1 MAIGQPE
8 RPRIKP
14 PSRPK
19 WQSKYH
25 GVRMTPE
32 EYLALPEEK
41 PYLEYVDGMVVQKP
55 MPNEDHGELAFEI
68 GHRIKLWM
76 RHVKG
81 RIGVEVRAKLGE
93 LPNYRLPDVSYWKPE
108 IPRGG
113 QAPPTLAV
121 AVRSKDQTMA
131 ELRRKCEFL
140 RSTGVEAC
148 WLIDPVSRTAEL
160 YEGRR
165 KSGTVVSTLKA
176 ECLPGFEL
184 PLTEL
189 FSILDEPAD

>member
-1 MAIGQPE
+1 MAIRQPS

-14 PSRPK
+14 PSRPR

-55 MPNEDHGELAFEI
+55 MPQEEHVEIVAELIYRMKEWMKQ
-68 GHRIKLWM
+68 HR
-76 RHVKG
+76 G
-81 RIGVEVRAKLGE
+81 RIGPEARAKLGE
-93 LPNYRLPDVSYWKPE
+93 LPNYRLPDLSYWKPG
-108 IPRGG
+108 IPRGNE
-113 QAPPTLAV
+113 APPTLAV
-121 AVRSKDQTMA
+121 EVRSKDQTAA

-148 WLIDPVSRTAEL
+148 WLIDPFARTAEIF
-160 YEGRR
+160 EGMR
-165 KSGTVVSTLKA
+165 KGDRIDVLAA

-184 PLTEL
+184 PLAEL
-189 FSILDEPAD
+189 FAVIDED

>member
-1 MAIGQPE
+1 MAIRQPGKQ
-8 RPRIKP
+8 RIKAP
-14 PSRPK
+14 RRPS

-55 MPNEDHGELAFEI
+55 MPNEEHGELAFEI
-68 GHRIKLWM
+68 GHRIKLWQ
-76 RHVKG
+76 RHQRG

-93 LPNYRLPDVSYWKPE
+93 LPNYRLPDVSYWKPG
-108 IPRGG
+108 IPRGNE
-113 QAPPTLAV
+113 APPTLAV
-121 AVRSKDQTMA
+121 EVRSKDQTVA

-148 WLIDPVSRTAEL
+148 WLIDPFARTAEI
-160 YEGRR
+160 YEGSHQARR
-165 KSGTVVSTLKA
+165 IDVLAA
-176 ECLPGFEL
+176 ECLPGFAL
-184 PLTEL
+184 ALDDL
-189 FSILDEPAD
+189 FAVIDEA

>member
-1 MAIGQPE
+1 
-8 RPRIKP
+8 
-14 PSRPK
+14 
-19 WQSKYH
+19 
-25 GVRMTPE
+25 MTPE

-55 MPNEDHGELAFEI
+55 MPNEDHGELALEI
-68 GHRIKLWM
+68 GHKIKLWM
-76 RHVKG
+76 AASKG

-108 IPRGG
+108 IPRGEE
-113 QAPPTLAV
+113 APPTLAIEI
-121 AVRSKDQTMA
+121 RSPGQTMA

-148 WLIDPVSRTAEL
+148 WLIDPIARTAEI

-165 KSGTVVSTLKA
+165 KTPRLADVLAA
-176 ECLPGFEL
+176 EALPGFEL
-184 PLTEL
+184 ALSDL
-189 FSILDEPAD
+189 FSVLADSDE

>member
-1 MAIGQPE
+1 MAIRQPGS
-8 RPRIKP
+8 PRIKP
-14 PSRPK
+14 PTRPK

-41 PYLEYVDGMVVQKP
+41 PYLEYIDGMVVQKP
-55 MPNEDHGELAFEI
+55 MPQEEHVEIVAELI
-68 GHRIKLWM
+68 HQLKMWM
-76 RHVKG
+76 RTHKG
-81 RIGVEVRAKLGE
+81 RIGPEARARLGD
-93 LPNYRLPDVSYWKPE
+93 LPNYRLPDMSYWKPG
-108 IPRGG
+108 IPRG
-113 QAPPTLAV
+113 QEAAPTLAV
-121 AVRSKDQTMA
+121 EVRSKDQSLA

-148 WLIDPVSRTAEL
+148 WLIDPFARTAEL

-165 KSGTVVSTLKA
+165 KAAPVDVLRA

-184 PLTEL
+184 TLNEL
-189 FSILDEPAD
+189 FAVLDED